1 MNLKEIRIAVIHF
14 TKLID
19 RAEYFKSRLISDIH
33 FNFITEENLN
43 ARQSTFEVI
52 YNWEIRYRYL
62 MAIHLGHLTN
72 LLKSRYIALFC
83 VSIINLMLQIELK
96 TGDKYL
102 FLHRKFLGI
111 TNLSKQIHE
120 INLMHAKGLA
130 ISSNNQNCTI
140 IFEDDAVF
148 ETVNLRSNIY
158 EVQKFIESNKDV
170 VVFIAK
176 PTVKVTWAFEDLIQF
191 RKRFIRIKP
200 PLSKGASGYILN
212 YDLARKLSEYIK
224 VTNINLPIDLLLTY
238 WAHEMGI
245 KIYWARRPFISEG
258 SGKTYKSSLR

>member
-1 MNLKEIRIAVIHF
+1 MNSKEIKISVIHF

-19 RAEYFKSRLISDIH
+19 RAAYFNSRLISDVH
-33 FNFITEENLN
+33 FNFITEENLK
-43 ARQSTFEVI
+43 ARQSKFEVI

-62 MAIHLGHLTN
+62 LAIHLGHLTN
-72 LLKSRYIALFC
+72 LLKSRHIALFC
-83 VSIINLMLQIELK
+83 VAIINLILQIELK
-96 TGDKYL
+96 TGKKNL
-102 FLHRKFLGI
+102 LLHRKFLGI

-176 PTVKVTWAFEDLIQF
+176 PTAKVIWALEDLIQF

-212 YDLARKLSEYIK
+212 YDLARKLSDYIK

-245 KIYWARRPFISEG
+245 KIYWVRRPFISEG